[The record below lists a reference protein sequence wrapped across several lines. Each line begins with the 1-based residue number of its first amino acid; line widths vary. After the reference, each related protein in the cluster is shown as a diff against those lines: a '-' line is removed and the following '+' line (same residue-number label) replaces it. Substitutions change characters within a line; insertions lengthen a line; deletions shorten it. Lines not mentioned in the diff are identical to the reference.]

1 MTASINNVYESI
13 KAKEQIDSD
22 TYPLSKN
29 NKFHNKV
36 NGYDKKDYLDMSKEE
51 KREYFLDNYIR
62 IDVLKIDSG
71 ARIIT
76 PVSKRKGV

>member
-1 MTASINNVYESI
+1 MGGTNRAS
-13 KAKEQIDSD
+13 
-22 TYPLSKN
+22 YP
-29 NKFHNKV
+29 
-36 NGYDKKDYLDMSKEE
+36 KKDYLDMSKEE

>member
-1 MTASINNVYESI
+1 MTVCIDNAYESI

-62 IDVLKIDSG
+62 IDGYD
-71 ARIIT
+71 ARFVPPT
-76 PVSKRKGV
+76 SLSECH